1 MKIALFGAS
10 GMIGQCVAQEALRRG
25 HEVTAIVRDP
35 ARIQFRHPQLTL
47 TEGNALNPESV
58 TQVVAGHDVVVSA
71 IKPSENQPWS
81 AVAEAAQSLLEGV
94 KRAGVKRLLVVGG
107 AGTMNVAPGVRALDV
122 IPIPEEWKPEVM
134 AKIEEWE
141 VYRKNSDLD
150 WTYFSP
156 PVFIEPGERTGTYRL
171 GIDQLVMNAQGESRI
186 SAEDYAVA
194 LLDEIEQPRFVRQRF
209 SAAY

>member
-10 GMIGQCVAQEALRRG
+10 GMIGQRVAQEALRRG
-25 HEVTAIVRDP
+25 HEVTAIVRNP
-35 ARIQFRHPQLTL
+35 ARIQFRHPRFTL
-47 TEGNALNPESV
+47 TEGNALNPDRV
-58 TQVVAGHDVVVSA
+58 ARVVAGHDVVVSA
-71 IKPSENQPWS
+71 IKPSENQPLS
-81 AVAEAAQSLLEGV
+81 VVAEAAQSLLEGV
-94 KRAGVKRLLVVGG
+94 KRAGVKRLLTVGG
-107 AGTMNVAPGVRALDV
+107 AGTMEVAPGVRALDV

-134 AKIEEWE
+134 AKLEEWE

-156 PVFIEPGERTGTYRL
+156 PVFIKPGERTGAYRL
-171 GIDQLVMNAQGESRI
+171 GIDQLVMSAQGESRI

-209 SAAY
+209 SVAY

>member
-10 GMIGQCVAQEALRRG
+10 GMIGQRVAQEALRRG
-25 HEVTAIVRDP
+25 HEVTAIVRNP
-35 ARIQFRHPQLTL
+35 ARVQFRHPQFTL
-47 TEGNALNPESV
+47 TEGNALDRERV
-58 TQVVAGHDVVVSA
+58 TQVVAGHNVVVSA
-71 IKPSENQPWS
+71 IKLTEKQPLS
-81 AVAEAAQSLLEGV
+81 AVAKAAQSLLAGV

-107 AGTMNVAPGVRALDV
+107 AGTMEVAPGVRALDV

-134 AKIEEWE
+134 AKLEEWE
-141 VYRKNSDLD
+141 VYRKNSDVD

-171 GIDQLVMNAQGESRI
+171 SNNQLVMNAQGECRI

-194 LLDEIEQPRFVRQRF
+194 LLDELEQPRFVHQRF
-209 SAAY
+209 SVAY

>member
-1 MKIALFGAS
+1 MKIALFGS
-10 GMIGQCVAQEALRRG
+10 GMIGQRVAQEALSRG
-25 HEVTAIVRDP
+25 HAVTAIVRNP

-47 TEGNALNPESV
+47 TEGNALKPASV
-58 TQVVAGHDVVVSA
+58 TRLVAGHDVVVSA
-71 IKPSENQPWS
+71 IKLSENQPLS
-81 AVAEAAQSLLEGV
+81 VVAEAAQSLLEGV

-134 AKIEEWE
+134 AKMEEWE
-141 VYRKNSDLD
+141 IYRKNSDLD

-171 GIDQLVMNAQGESRI
+171 GIDQLVMNAQGECRI

-194 LLDEIEQPRFVRQRF
+194 LLDELEQPRFVRQRF
-209 SAAY
+209 SVAY

>member
-1 MKIALFGAS
+1 MKIAVFGAN
-10 GMIGQCVAQEALRRG
+10 GMIGLRVAQEALRRG
-25 HEVTAIVRDP
+25 HKVTAIVRDP
-35 ARIQFRHPQLTL
+35 ARIQFRHPQLTP
-47 TEGNALNPESV
+47 TEGNALNRESV

-81 AVAEAAQSLLEGV
+81 AVPEAAQSLLEGV

-107 AGTMNVAPGVRALDV
+107 AGTMEVAPGVRALDV
-122 IPIPEEWKPEVM
+122 FPIPEEWKPEVM
-134 AKIEEWE
+134 AKLEEWE
-141 VYRKNSDLD
+141 VYRKNSDVD

-156 PVFIEPGERTGTYRL
+156 PVFIEPGERTGAYRL

-209 SAAY
+209 SVAY